1 MNTALISA
9 RRDLLDDLHFLRYFR
24 WNFHNDNAG
33 FLTSNGDDPLWN
45 MDISARNTVCIMIA
59 LGFLAFHTFLFVNL
73 SDQLQT
79 SLRRI
84 DLLEEL
90 LQNATEQ
97 KSSKKTV
104 VANSLEEV
112 QMRLDTELGDIE
124 GNDKVF
130 RLLRRIKRLEK
141 R

>member
-1 MNTALISA
+1 M
-9 RRDLLDDLHFLRYFR
+9 
-24 WNFHNDNAG
+24 
-33 FLTSNGDDPLWN
+33 
-45 MDISARNTVCIMIA
+45 
-59 LGFLAFHTFLFVNL
+59 
-73 SDQLQT
+73 
-79 SLRRI
+79 
-84 DLLEEL
+84 EEL
-90 LQNATEQ
+90 LQNAAEQ
-97 KSSKKTV
+97 ESSKKTV

>member
-1 MNTALISA
+1 
-9 RRDLLDDLHFLRYFR
+9 
-24 WNFHNDNAG
+24 
-33 FLTSNGDDPLWN
+33 
-45 MDISARNTVCIMIA
+45 MIA

-90 LQNATEQ
+90 LQNATEP